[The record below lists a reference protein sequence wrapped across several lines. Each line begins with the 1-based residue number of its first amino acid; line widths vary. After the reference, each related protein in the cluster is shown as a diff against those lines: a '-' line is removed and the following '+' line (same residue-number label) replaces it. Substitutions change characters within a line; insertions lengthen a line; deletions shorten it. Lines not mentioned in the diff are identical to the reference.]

1 VDCAADCLEIV
12 SLLMKSVVKSTA
24 WHLITSE
31 YPPQIGGVSDYT
43 YLVAGGLAATG
54 DEVHV
59 WCPQSTQETPS
70 LQGVTVHRELGQ
82 FHGNDLRHAGEMLN
96 QFPSPRHLLVQWVP
110 HGYGYNSMNFQFCLW
125 LWKRAAHARDRIDL
139 MVHEPCLPFGKGSL
153 KQNGVAAVHRLMT
166 IVLLN
171 AARHVWM
178 SIPAWATRLRP
189 YSLGRALPFTWL
201 PVTSNIAVV
210 DDPDAVRIIRARYV
224 PDGQHLLGH
233 FGTYD
238 RNITELLLQYLPLFL
253 LARADR
259 VVLLLGRGSEAM
271 RERLLREQPDVA
283 ERVHA
288 TGTLAATDLSL
299 HLKAC
304 DLMLQPYIDGVSSR
318 RTSVMVAL
326 SHGLP
331 IVTTSGRLTESLWTE
346 SGAVAIAPVGDTLG
360 IVNLIERLLQDP
372 TERAR
377 LGNTARALY
386 QEKFDL
392 RHTIEALQDAKR
404 NDREQCV

>member
-1 VDCAADCLEIV
+1 MANR
-12 SLLMKSVVKSTA
+12 TT
-24 WHLITSE
+24 WHLVTCE
-31 YPPQIGGVSDYT
+31 YPPQAGGVSDYT
-43 YLVAGGLAATG
+43 QLVARALSSAG

-59 WCPQSTQETPS
+59 WCPPANGATGEPERETENPAP
-70 LQGVTVHRELGQ
+70 LFVHREMGRFSISNLCRLNNCLDQ
-82 FHGNDLRHAGEMLN
+82 FA
-96 QFPSPRHLLVQWVP
+96 SPRRLLVQWVP
-110 HGYGYNSMNFQFCLW
+110 HGYGFHSMNLPFCLW
-125 LWKRAAHARDRIDL
+125 LWQRAVRRRDIVEL

-346 SGAVAIAPVGDTLG
+346 SGAVAIAPVGNTLE
-360 IVNLIERLLQDP
+360 IVNRIERLLEDP

>member
-1 VDCAADCLEIV
+1 MLRPLAFRPG
-12 SLLMKSVVKSTA
+12 VKRLALTPPI

-125 LWKRAAHARDRIDL
+125 LWKRAARARDRIDL

-178 SIPAWATRLRP
+178 SIPAWAARLRP

-201 PVTSNIAVV
+201 PVPSSVPIVHDPLGVRVV
-210 DDPDAVRIIRARYV
+210 RQRYAPGKQQIV
-224 PDGQHLLGH
+224 GH
-233 FGTYD
+233 FGTCD
-238 RNITELLLQYLPLFL
+238 RNISKLLLQSIPTLLHTMADCVALFL
-253 LARADR
+253 
-259 VVLLLGRGSEAM
+259 GHGSETV
-271 RERLLREQPDVA
+271 RDELIQRYPDLTD
-283 ERVHA
+283 RVHA
-288 TGTLAATDLSL
+288 TGSLTTADLSQ
-299 HLKAC
+299 HISAC
-304 DLMLQPYIDGVSSR
+304 DVMLQPYIDGVSSR
-318 RTSVMVAL
+318 RTSVMAAL

-331 IVTTSGRLTESLWTE
+331 IVTAKGALTESIWTE
-346 SGAVAIAPVGDTLG
+346 SHAVALVTADDVEA
-360 IVNLIERLLQDP
+360 LIETTKSLLANAS
-372 TERAR
+372 AR
-377 LGNTARALY
+377 SELGEAARDLY
-386 QEKFDL
+386 ETRFDL
-392 RHTIEALQDAKR
+392 SHVVEALR
-404 NDREQCV
+404 NGGPQTS

>member
-1 VDCAADCLEIV
+1 MN
-12 SLLMKSVVKSTA
+12 SLP
-24 WHLITSE
+24 WHLVTCE
-31 YPPQIGGVSDYT
+31 YPPQVGGVSDYSQ
-43 YLVAGGLAATG
+43 LVARGLASAG
-54 DEVHV
+54 YEVHV
-59 WCPQSTQETPS
+59 WCPQLKGDAETEIND
-70 LQGVTVHRELGQ
+70 QIDVFVHRELGS
-82 FHGNDLRHAGEMLN
+82 FSVADLRRVSGL
-96 QFPSPRHLLVQWVP
+96 FDRFDSPRRLLVQWVP

-238 RNITELLLQYLPLFL
+238 RNISRCTNKGAGFSVSLSGSPVAPL
-253 LARADR
+253 A
-259 VVLLLGRGSEAM
+259 GG
-271 RERLLREQPDVA
+271 
-283 ERVHA
+283 H
-288 TGTLAATDLSL
+288 
-299 HLKAC
+299 
-304 DLMLQPYIDGVSSR
+304 
-318 RTSVMVAL
+318 
-326 SHGLP
+326 
-331 IVTTSGRLTESLWTE
+331 
-346 SGAVAIAPVGDTLG
+346 
-360 IVNLIERLLQDP
+360 
-372 TERAR
+372 
-377 LGNTARALY
+377 
-386 QEKFDL
+386 
-392 RHTIEALQDAKR
+392 HT
-404 NDREQCV
+404 